1 MNTNN
6 IKTHIIYKI
15 KYDLKGHLR
24 PQNVILKIQNNLF
37 IRYIYDIRYF
47 DKMKYDLKRHSRSHN
62 LKDHLYAEIFL
73 AHSFMD

>member
-24 PQNVILKIQNNLF
+24 PQKVILKIQNNLF
-37 IRYIYDIRYF
+37 IRYIYNIRYF
-47 DKMKYDLKRHSRSHN
+47 DKMKYDLKCHSRSHN
-62 LKDHLYAEIFL
+62 LKDPLYAEIFL